1 VYGNIARKVGIDRAE
16 DLTSEVFIRAFD
28 SRARYNL
35 NYPSAK
41 PWLLGIARHVQLNEL
56 RGTYRLR
63 NHVVDNP
70 DAEAAVPDFAEDV
83 IEAQHLTSILRDESL
98 VNAVN
103 SLHPDIR
110 ETLLMFAIDEMSYVE
125 VATALD
131 VPLGTVRSRLG
142 RARRAVR
149 EQTRDLMAIGDVPTR
164 VDVKDDSDDA

>member
-1 VYGNIARKVGIDRAE
+1 
-16 DLTSEVFIRAFD
+16 
-28 SRARYNL
+28 
-35 NYPSAK
+35 
-41 PWLLGIARHVQLNEL
+41 
-56 RGTYRLR
+56 
-63 NHVVDNP
+63 
-70 DAEAAVPDFAEDV
+70 V